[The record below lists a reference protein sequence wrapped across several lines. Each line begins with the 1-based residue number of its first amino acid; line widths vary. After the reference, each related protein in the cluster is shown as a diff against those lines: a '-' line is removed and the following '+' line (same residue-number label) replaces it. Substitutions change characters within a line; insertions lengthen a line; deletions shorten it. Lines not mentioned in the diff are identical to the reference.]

1 MNAGSAPAGSRSG
14 RSPFSSADLD
24 HRFTRLAC
32 RFLRRDV
39 GARASHN
46 GIDSS
51 RPKILPSLRGFPCR
65 GSKGECGARKYLNAA
80 AVPATISAS
89 QETCRQPWS
98 HAKVPVGE
106 YGHCA
111 TPPIQGNRL
120 RRSCRQQMRYR
131 ALPQIPSRDQ
141 SGYGLSPSRLKTWKQ
156 SQRAGSETHQE
167 RHSGKWS
174 IGS

>member
-1 MNAGSAPAGSRSG
+1 MRGALLQGLAPADIL
-14 RSPFSSADLD
+14 SAQ
-24 HRFTRLAC
+24 RTSIIGFTCLAC
-32 RFLRRDV
+32 RFLCRDV

-65 GSKGECGARKYLNAA
+65 GSKGKCGARKYLNAA
-80 AVPATISAS
+80 AVPATISGES
-89 QETCRQPWS
+89 CVLRHWEPRPWE
-98 HAKVPVGE
+98 GGRR
-106 YGHCA
+106 GHCA

-131 ALPQIPSRDQ
+131 ALPQIPSRGQ
-141 SGYGLSPSRLKTWKQ
+141 SGYGLSPSRLKTWKP
-156 SQRAGSETHQE
+156 SWRAGSETHQE